1 MPFLIGS
8 VVNVP
13 DHASKPADLSK
24 TLSKLQMKYYLL
36 GTFWTLI
43 TVMAIIPTVKADVS
57 TGVPTEEPEQ
67 AEQVLI
73 APKISPS
80 IPAVVMSSSELS
92 IYNRVNQYR
101 QSQNLPPLT
110 IDPIISA
117 QAKAHS
123 EKMAR
128 VGKIGHEGFNDR
140 VQSVAKDIV
149 YRSAAENVGYSVG
162 YAQPEAIAVE
172 DWIGSPGH
180 QKNMVGRYDLT
191 GIGSVKNARGETYF
205 TQIFIRKAWY
215 VKDAD

>member
-1 MPFLIGS
+1 
-8 VVNVP
+8 
-13 DHASKPADLSK
+13 
-24 TLSKLQMKYYLL
+24 MKYYLL
-36 GTFWTLI
+36 GTFCTLI
-43 TVMAIIPTVKADVS
+43 TVMAIMPTVKADVS
-57 TGVPTEEPEQ
+57 TSVPAEEPPETAQ
-67 AEQVLI
+67 QSI
-73 APKISPS
+73 SPNSPS
-80 IPAVVMSSSELS
+80 IPAVVLNSSERS

-110 IDPIISA
+110 VDPIISA

-128 VGKIGHEGFNDR
+128 VGRIGHEGFNDR
-140 VQSVAKDIV
+140 VQSVSKEIV

-191 GIGSVKNARGETYF
+191 GIGSAKNAKGETYF

>member
-1 MPFLIGS
+1 
-8 VVNVP
+8 
-13 DHASKPADLSK
+13 
-24 TLSKLQMKYYLL
+24 MKYHFLVL
-36 GTFWTLI
+36 GTLC
-43 TVMAIIPTVKADVS
+43 TVVTAVGVMSTARAEVS
-57 TGVPTEEPEQ
+57 TSVPSEEPEQ
-67 AEQVLI
+67 TEQQS
-73 APKISPS
+73 ISPKSLPS
-80 IPAVVMSSSELS
+80 ISPVVMSSSERS
-92 IYNRVNQYR
+92 IYDRVNQYR
-101 QSQNLPPLT
+101 QSKNLPPLT

-128 VGKIGHEGFNDR
+128 VGRIGHEGFNDR
-140 VQSVAKDIV
+140 VQSVSKEIV

-191 GIGSVKNARGETYF
+191 GIGSAKNARGETYF

-215 VKDAD
+215 VRDAD

>member
-1 MPFLIGS
+1 
-8 VVNVP
+8 
-13 DHASKPADLSK
+13 
-24 TLSKLQMKYYLL
+24 MKYYIL

-43 TVMAIIPTVKADVS
+43 TVMAIMPTVKADVS
-57 TGVPTEEPEQ
+57 ISLPTEGLPQTEPQ
-67 AEQVLI
+67 SI
-73 APKISPS
+73 APKNLPS
-80 IPAVVMSSSELS
+80 IPAVVMNSSEIS
-92 IYNRVNQYR
+92 IYNRVNRYR

-110 IDPIISA
+110 LDPIISA

-123 EKMAR
+123 EEMA
-128 VGKIGHEGFNDR
+128 KIGRIGHQGFNDR
-140 VQSVAKDIV
+140 VQSVAKEIV

-205 TQIFIRKAWY
+205 TQIFIKKAWY

>member
-1 MPFLIGS
+1 
-8 VVNVP
+8 
-13 DHASKPADLSK
+13 
-24 TLSKLQMKYYLL
+24 MKYYFL
-36 GTFWTLI
+36 GTFWTLMTIMGI
-43 TVMAIIPTVKADVS
+43 TATAKAEVSTSIPTAELEQTEQES
-57 TGVPTEEPEQ
+57 SVPKNLP
-67 AEQVLI
+67 
-73 APKISPS
+73 P
-80 IPAVVMSSSELS
+80 IPPVVMSSSELS

-110 IDPIISA
+110 VDPFISA

-128 VGKIGHEGFNDR
+128 VGRIGHEGFNDR
-140 VQSVAKDIV
+140 VQSVAKEIV

-191 GIGSVKNARGETYF
+191 GIGSAKNARGETYF

-215 VKDAD
+215 VRDAD